1 MVQSRSRLPAY
12 LHVHCRCVYVAYS
25 THTCLHSDVH
35 ALRIPAR
42 TTVERCN
49 TIPRMNSIRCSRVSK
64 RTPFVRGC
72 FLLRLPHTGH
82 GMHCSVENLCTRWT
96 GPSRTLWPL
105 CTRCKRQPKRGC
117 PTARRS
123 TTLRTRGEVI
133 PSAFCA
139 VESCFAAR
147 CGVRHS
153 SYCQLPDRLTTR
165 TLDASAA
172 RHKPARLRE
181 QHSMKPMRNPRR
193 TPASAL
199 LSRPKI

>member
-1 MVQSRSRLPAY
+1 
-12 LHVHCRCVYVAYS
+12 
-25 THTCLHSDVH
+25 
-35 ALRIPAR
+35 
-42 TTVERCN
+42 
-49 TIPRMNSIRCSRVSK
+49 
-64 RTPFVRGC
+64 
-72 FLLRLPHTGH
+72 
-82 GMHCSVENLCTRWT
+82 MHCSVENLCTRWT

-193 TPASAL
+193 TCICSKKLNMSHHDCCLPLQLVPDGFHELRTTAHPCTHPVQPDSMHGRCTHF
-199 LSRPKI
+199 SRRGQRCSRLHTTEQYRLWR